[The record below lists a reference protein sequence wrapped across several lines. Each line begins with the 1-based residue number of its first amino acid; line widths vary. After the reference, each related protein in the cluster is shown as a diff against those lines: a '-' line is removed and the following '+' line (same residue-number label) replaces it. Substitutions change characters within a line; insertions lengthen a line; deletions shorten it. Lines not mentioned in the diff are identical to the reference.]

1 MENATTTKAAYLK
14 GLSSPIQDRVFPV
27 TGNTIRI
34 GRKEGIEVQIKGNGI
49 SRVHAQIHRCPE
61 GWELIDLKSTNGT
74 YVNRKMVSSKI
85 LVHSDFI
92 QIGDAELLFET
103 DPSSS
108 TPNPSRHYPNDEAFY
123 LIGLTDTLDGQ
134 TFPLEKETITIG
146 RLSENDI
153 VIGSKSI
160 SGYHAE
166 IKLDH
171 GVYFLIDL
179 NSTNGTYLNG
189 SKVDQQE
196 IRAGDIIRINNFNF
210 KVGCGDYKFAHT
222 GTIINQ
228 KAESTPEQ
236 AKAVQELEENKNHPS
251 YVNLKTTGL
260 FPAAAEADESRPET
274 STAKMPILN
283 SAPKKGRS
291 KLVWLLV
298 FLIVVLLA
306 VVSWMIFNREP
317 VETGQLDRGTQLAWS
332 HQVAYAKQAGIVS
345 STTPHSC

>member
-1 MENATTTKAAYLK
+1 MENVTSANDAYLK

-49 SRVHAQIHRCPE
+49 SRVHAQIHRGPE

-103 DPSSS
+103 DPATSS
-108 TPNPSRHYPNDEAFY
+108 PNPSRHYPNDATFY
-123 LIGLTDTLDGQ
+123 LIGLTDILDGK

-146 RLSENDI
+146 RLAENDI
-153 VIGSKSI
+153 VINSKSI

-179 NSTNGTYLNG
+179 NSTNGTFLNG

-228 KAESTPEQ
+228 KAQASPEQ
-236 AKAVQELEENKNHPS
+236 DKAVQELEGDKDHPS

-260 FPAAAEADESRPET
+260 FPAGVEADADDFPET
-274 STAKMPILN
+274 STAKMQIIPSEPVKSKN
-283 SAPKKGRS
+283 
-291 KLVWLLV
+291 KLVLL
-298 FLIVVLLA
+298 LIVLIVLLLA
-306 VVSWMIFNREP
+306 AVSWMALSKKPI
-317 VETGQLDRGTQLAWS
+317 ETGQLDRGTHLAWS
-332 HQVAYAKQAGIVS
+332 QSHLSK
-345 STTPHSC
+345 TWLD